1 VTAAPPSIR
10 ETVDRLFREDW
21 SRILAALIKL
31 VGDFD
36 VAEEAAQEAF
46 ALAVAQWPNDGVPN
60 NARAWIVGTAR
71 HRAIDRLRRRSR
83 FDDKVAQEAE
93 LARPGRDD
101 VEDDTLLT
109 DERLRLVFTC
119 CHPALAPEAQVALTL
134 RTLCGLTTEEIARA
148 FLVPAT
154 TMAQRLVRAKAK
166 IRDAAIPYRVPD
178 LPELPARL
186 DAVMAVI
193 YLVFN
198 EGYAAARGDALVRRE
213 LCREALRLGQLLRQ
227 LLPISASE
235 VDGLVALMLLTDA
248 RRDARTDADGEL
260 VLLDEQ
266 DRDKWDR
273 AQIEEGLALVAAAL
287 ARAMP
292 GPYLLQA
299 AIAALHAQARR
310 AADTDWPQI
319 VALYERLHRVH
330 ASPVIA
336 LNHAVAVAMAEGPAA
351 GLKLVD
357 ELAAALDGYHL
368 FFAARAD
375 LLRRLGRF
383 GEAAEDYREA
393 LARCEN
399 ETERRFLQR
408 RINESQEQAQSQAQ
422 ASAGTRRPASE

>member
-1 VTAAPPSIR
+1 VTAAPPSVL

-46 ALAVAQWPNDGVPN
+46 ALAVAEWPTAGVPRN
-60 NARAWIVGTAR
+60 GRAWIVGTAR
-71 HRAIDRLRRRSR
+71 HKAIDRLRRRSR
-83 FDDKVAQEAE
+83 FAEKVAELEAE
-93 LARPGRDD
+93 EARDVRAED
-101 VEDDTLLT
+101 VETT
-109 DERLRLVFTC
+109 VPDERLRLVFTC

-154 TMAQRLVRAKAK
+154 TMAQRLVRAKSK
-166 IRDAAIPYRVPD
+166 IRDATIPYRVPD
-178 LPELPARL
+178 LGELPARL

-198 EGYAAARGDALVRRE
+198 EGYEAARGDALVRRE
-213 LCREALRLGQLLRQ
+213 LCHEALRLGQLLRQ
-227 LLPISASE
+227 LLPIPSSE

-248 RRDARTDADGEL
+248 RRAARTDEHGDL

-266 DRDKWDR
+266 DREQWDR
-273 AQIEEGLALVAAAL
+273 AQLDEGLALVAAAL
-287 ARAMP
+287 PRALP

-299 AIAALHAQARR
+299 AIAAVHAQARR

-319 VALYERLHRVH
+319 AALYDRLHRLH
-330 ASPVIA
+330 PSPVIA

-351 GLKLVD
+351 GLPLVD
-357 ELAAALDGYHL
+357 ELAQPLESYHL

-375 LLRRLGRF
+375 LLRRLCRF
-383 GEAAEDYREA
+383 AESAADYRAA
-393 LARCEN
+393 LERCEN

-408 RINESQEQAQSQAQ
+408 RLNETLAV
-422 ASAGTRRPASE
+422 AGPPASG